1 MKIFVLLLLLLLNK
15 AVSQGERGEFGF
27 NGYLYE
33 SYGKHETGQ
42 VFYNFP
48 VRFKNSPNGT
58 VSSFSDRIPTFSGH
72 GIAFVISLTKGLP
85 YSFPSQYLGLF
96 NSTNNGDPSN
106 HVVAV
111 EFDTIQSIEFNDM
124 DDNHVGIDTNSLISE
139 KAASAE
145 NRQAW
150 VEYDSSR
157 KQLNITLHPLHVAKP
172 KTPLLSLTK
181 DLSPYLLESM
191 YVGFTSSTGSLLSS
205 HYILGWTFKLNG
217 KASDIDPSRLPKL
230 PDDYQE
236 SSIKKILAISLSMT
250 GFAVLV
256 FLTINFM
263 LFLKRKN
270 LMEVLEDWEVQ
281 FGPHRFAYKD
291 LYIATKGFK
300 NSELLGKGGFG
311 KVYKGTLLSSN
322 LDIAVKK
329 VSHDSRQGMRE
340 FIAEIATIGR
350 LRHPN
355 LVRLLGYCRRKGE
368 LYLVYDCMPKGSLD
382 KFLYHQPE
390 QSLDWSQRFKII
402 KDVASGLCYLHQQWV
417 QLIIH
422 RDIKP
427 ANILLDESMN
437 AKLGD
442 FGLAKLCEHG
452 IDPQTSNV
460 AGTFGYITPELS
472 RTGKASTSSD
482 VFAFGVFMLE
492 ITCGRRPVLPRA
504 SSPSEMVL
512 TDWVLDCWG
521 EDILQVVDERVK
533 HDDKYLVEQVTM
545 ILKLGLLCS
554 HPVAA
559 MRPSMSSLPHN
570 LLDIVKARENVGTTE
585 ATASPAQP
593 SSIATVTFTESFAS
607 HGR

>member
-1 MKIFVLLLLLLLNK
+1 MSSKDFKMFVLLLLLLLNK

-27 NGYLYE
+27 NGYLYD
-33 SYGKHETGQ
+33 SYGSANPDSNGLLKLTNYTVQKTGQ

-48 VRFKNSPNGT
+48 VRFKDSPNST
-58 VSSFSDRIPTFSGH
+58 VSSFSTTFVFAIVSAIPTLSGH
-72 GIAFVISLTKGLP
+72 GISFAICPTKGLP
-85 YSFPSQYLGLF
+85 YSTAAQYLGLF
-96 NSTNNGDPSN
+96 NITNIGDPSN
-106 HVVAV
+106 HAVAV
-111 EFDTIQSIEFNDM
+111 EFDTIQSYEFNDM
-124 DDNHVGIDTNSLISE
+124 DDNHVGIDINSLISE
-139 KAASAE
+139 KAASAGYYKE
-145 NRQAW
+145 DGTFKNINLISRKPIQAW

-191 YVGFTSSTGSLLSS
+191 YVGFTSSTGSVLSS

-230 PDDYQE
+230 PSDYQQDSR
-236 SSIKKILAISLSMT
+236 SSFKKILAISLNLT
-250 GFAVLV
+250 GLAVLI
-256 FLTINFM
+256 FLTISFL
-263 LFLKRKN
+263 LFLKRKK

-311 KVYKGTLLSSN
+311 KVYKDARGNS
-322 LDIAVKK
+322 
-329 VSHDSRQGMRE
+329 
-340 FIAEIATIGR
+340 
-350 LRHPN
+350 
-355 LVRLLGYCRRKGE
+355 
-368 LYLVYDCMPKGSLD
+368 YLVYDCMPKGSLD

-417 QLIIH
+417 QVIIH

-427 ANILLDESMN
+427 ANILLDETMN

-442 FGLAKLCEHG
+442 FGLAKLCDHG
-452 IDPQTSNV
+452 IDPHTSNV
-460 AGTFGYITPELS
+460 AGTFGYISPELS

-492 ITCGRRPVLPRA
+492 ITCGSRPVLPRA
-504 SSPSEMVL
+504 SSPSEM
-512 TDWVLDCWG
+512 
-521 EDILQVVDERVK
+521 
-533 HDDKYLVEQVTM
+533 EQVTM

-559 MRPSMSSLPHN
+559 MRPSMSSVIQFLDGVAQLPHN
-570 LLDIVKARENVGTTE
+570 LLDIVKARENVVATE
-585 ATASPAQP
+585 ATAYLAQIEP
-593 SSIATVTFTESFAS
+593 TGPFTESFAS
-607 HGR
+607 HGL